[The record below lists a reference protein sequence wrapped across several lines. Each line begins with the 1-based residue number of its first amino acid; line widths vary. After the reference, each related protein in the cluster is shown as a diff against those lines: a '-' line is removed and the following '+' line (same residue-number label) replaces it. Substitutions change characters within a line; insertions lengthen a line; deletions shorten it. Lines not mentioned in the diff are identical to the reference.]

1 MNEDVRFRTAICS
14 NYEKLLIECQE
25 ALYAWKDRREE
36 IVRFGAW
43 GKKAGDELQR
53 LQADYARAYNRL
65 ERHTKNCEV
74 CTFTAELAK
83 AEKESPI
90 CITAGKEYLA

>member
-36 IVRFGAW
+36 IVRYGAW
-43 GKKAGDELQR
+43 GKKTGDELQR

-65 ERHTKNCEV
+65 ERHAKNCEV

-83 AEKESPI
+83 AQKETPMYVTS
-90 CITAGKEYLA
+90 GKEYPA